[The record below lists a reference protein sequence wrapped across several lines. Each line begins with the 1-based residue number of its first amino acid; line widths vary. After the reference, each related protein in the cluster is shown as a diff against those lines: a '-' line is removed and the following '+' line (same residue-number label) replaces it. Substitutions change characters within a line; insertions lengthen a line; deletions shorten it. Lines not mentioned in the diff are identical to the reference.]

1 MGLLRSIA
9 KWETRAAASV
19 ATDQEVIDLQ
29 AKRIRLLFEA
39 LIRQGFTEN
48 QAVQIVSGTKTS

>member
-1 MGLLRSIA
+1 MGLLRSLA
-9 KWETRAAASV
+9 KWETTAAASV
-19 ATDQEVIDLQ
+19 ATDQKVIDLQ

-39 LIRQGFTEN
+39 LIRQGFTED